1 MRRDRLLFVPEGEG
15 VTYQKGGPVSIF
27 NRAKESRKDSQDYSS
42 SVGVCIFSKREII
55 VFFK

>member
-27 NRAKESRKDSQDYSS
+27 NRAKESRKVSQDYSS
-42 SVGVCIFSKREII
+42 SVGVCIFFKKRDHR
-55 VFFK
+55 FF